1 MDLTVLTW
9 CICIQGADSLRP
21 LLEEAAK
28 YIPQSKWR
36 DTPIALKATAGLRM
50 LSNDTAAQILE
61 KVLIKFTVLVNML
74 IAVGCLLLV
83 LQFSSVSLI
92 AD

>member
-1 MDLTVLTW
+1 MIFTKR
-9 CICIQGADSLRP
+9 IYFQGAESLQP

-50 LSNDTAAQILE
+50 LSNNTAAQILE
-61 KVLIKFTVLVNML
+61 KVRI
-74 IAVGCLLLV
+74 
-83 LQFSSVSLI
+83 
-92 AD
+92 

>member
-1 MDLTVLTW
+1 MIFTKR
-9 CICIQGADSLRP
+9 IYFQGAESLRP

-50 LSNDTAAQILE
+50 LSNNTAAQILE
-61 KVLIKFTVLVNML
+61 KV
-74 IAVGCLLLV
+74 
-83 LQFSSVSLI
+83 
-92 AD
+92 